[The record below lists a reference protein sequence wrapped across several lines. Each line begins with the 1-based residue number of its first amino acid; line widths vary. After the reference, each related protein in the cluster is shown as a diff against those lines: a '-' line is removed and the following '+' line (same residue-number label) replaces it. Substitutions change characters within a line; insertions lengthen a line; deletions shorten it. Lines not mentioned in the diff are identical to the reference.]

1 MNLAKITEK
10 LEGGVTLRWGVSWNV
25 RLITLLLCFG
35 VCVDGIGFVSWLL
48 NKLLKYGFVGCF
60 YLLLKLVQV
69 QITGSETLG
78 GPREPHSNCAKQV

>member
-10 LEGGVTLRWGVSWNV
+10 PEGGVPPRRGVSWNV
-25 RLITLLLCFG
+25 RLIILLLCL
-35 VCVDGIGFVSWLL
+35 GFVLMALVLSLDL

-69 QITGSETLG
+69 RITGNETLG
-78 GPREPHSNCAKQV
+78 GPREPHSNRAKQV